1 MKSQFL
7 INWTNTLFLIE
18 IQISLE
24 KDKHETLSLLQRLGN
39 TPKSQTEA
47 FVEYTR
53 DTHLPSS
60 LCVHAKLL

>member
-1 MKSQFL
+1 MKSTFP
-7 INWTNTLFLIE
+7 INWPNTSFLIE

-24 KDKHETLSLLQRLGN
+24 KDKHETLPLLQRLGN
-39 TPKSQTEA
+39 TPKTQTEA

-60 LCVHAKLL
+60 LYVCAKLL